1 GGAGPARS
9 HVSRPYWVLDTGALL
24 AYVQGVPAAGEVLVE
39 VSVADGTVAVPS
51 TCLLEA
57 YCLLD
62 PSEHELLRMLRRNP
76 AVRTIAPALDLNHDD
91 EAPTIGS
98 MGRHTGRLGAAHTAW
113 VAMINQAGVI
123 TAQPDQIRVVLG
135 DGWEILQ
142 V

>member
-1 GGAGPARS
+1 M
-9 HVSRPYWVLDTGALL
+9 SRPYWVLDTGALL
-24 AYVQGVPAAGEVLVE
+24 AYVQGVPAVGEALVE
-39 VSVADGTVAVPS
+39 VADAEGTVAVPS

-62 PSEHELLRMLRRNP
+62 PGEHELLRMLRRNP
-76 AVRTIAPALDLNHDD
+76 AVRTIAPALDLDSDD

-98 MGRHTGRLGAAHTAW
+98 MARHTGRLGAAHTAW
-113 VAMINQAGVI
+113 LAMINQASVI
-123 TAQPDQIRVVLG
+123 TTQPDQIRVVLG